1 MEKHQKKRIKKYISW
16 MLIAVIVTVLA
27 CLPMFVAGEEPET
40 GPQASI
46 LSAEAEYRDISTAV
60 LGGGVITA
68 QSPEEL
74 TIPAAVKL
82 TEYLVHNGDVVVEGQ
97 PIASVDRVS
106 VMTAITQVQETMNAL
121 QEQLNDVGSET
132 DSNAVTATAGGT
144 VKSIFAAEGDS
155 VQDVMLRDGALAV
168 LSLDGLMAVQIERH
182 TGLSGG
188 DTVCVTLPDGIEVTG
203 TVESNLEGILT
214 VTIDDGGYSAG
225 AEVNVNSKDGK
236 RIGTGTLYIHSP
248 WNVVAYS
255 GTVSR
260 VRVKEGAMVS
270 SGQRLFDLDVAGH
283 TARFDSL
290 ARQHREYE
298 ELMLKLFKMYQSESI
313 VAPCDGMISGVDENG
328 TYMLSDRETGLKV
341 MLLAN
346 GPAGDE
352 NEYTNY
358 VGQVTEVGIDGLIM
372 KMNPQ
377 AISLTDYH
385 DLSGVP
391 LDTKLMTQST
401 VYTGNAPIYVLT
413 EVTAGDEADSVPTTE
428 STAPSDPTAPTDS
441 HEPTMPE
448 TGMQTS
454 KEWVQISPYSIS
466 AGDILLFAGGIDGVV
481 WVVKVSHTELSKPQ
495 SPTPTRPH
503 GGNSGMGGTTR
514 IPSRNG
520 NLNPEESNDL
530 YSLDTRTVASV
541 TAQEQVSVPIT
552 IDELD
557 ISRISVGQ
565 PVQIS
570 IAALGG
576 ESFIGTVTE
585 ISNSGTNEGGNS
597 KYSVT
602 VSMDKESTMLPGMTA
617 HVSISL
623 STARNSLCLPVAA
636 LVETGTETIVYTGY
650 DEETKEFI
658 GPVKV
663 TTGISD
669 GAYVQILSGISDGQ
683 SVFYPY
689 YDTLIISNAP
699 EMSGGFRFG

>member
-1 MEKHQKKRIKKYISW
+1 MEKQQKKRIKKYISW

-106 VMTAITQVQETMNAL
+106 VMTAITQVQETMNDL

-155 VQDVMLRDGALAV
+155 VRDVMLRDGALAV

-454 KEWVQISPYSIS
+454 KEWVQISPYSIT

-514 IPSRNG
+514 IPGRNG

-530 YSLDTRTVASV
+530 YSLDTLTVASV

-623 STARNSLCLPVAA
+623 SSARNSLCLPVAA

-650 DEETKEFI
+650 DEESKELV

-663 TTGISD
+663 TTGTSD
-669 GAYVQILSGISDGQ
+669 GEYVQILSGISDGQ
-683 SVFYPY
+683 TVYYSY
-689 YDTLIISNAP
+689 YDTLVISNAP